1 MNRNYC
7 QHNKNTGNQFVFTYF
22 PSQKIFLCYYFYS
35 FIYIYLFSTF
45 LLVFLFPVLAH
56 ETFVFYFSLFFIM
69 SDWKK
74 TGTSATFGFDV
85 QSLYVWA
92 SVTNICSFSL
102 KSGDFSILMYS
113 YQACAAF
120 RLLSLQFIVLPA
132 ASIFLLHVILTQ
144 VGHGLHLSCKTFM
157 TRVCRSDMWPQFT
170 GPSPLLQPP
179 AMVICMLPIPGR
191 WYSTFSTCFLI
202 LA

>member
-1 MNRNYC
+1 M
-7 QHNKNTGNQFVFTYF
+7 KLSF
-22 PSQKIFLCYYFYS
+22 SIFR
-35 FIYIYLFSTF
+35 FS
-45 LLVFLFPVLAH
+45 
-56 ETFVFYFSLFFIM
+56 FIM

-74 TGTSATFGFDV
+74 TGTLATFGFDV
-85 QSLYVWA
+85 QSLYVWV

-113 YQACAAF
+113 YQACAAS

-132 ASIFLLHVILTQ
+132 ASILLLHVILTQ

-157 TRVCRSDMWPQFT
+157 SKVCQSDMWPQFT
-170 GPSPLLQPP
+170 GPSPLLQPL
-179 AMVICMLPIPGR
+179 AMVICTLQIPRR
-191 WYSTFSTCFLI
+191 WYSTFSTCFLF